1 MKGGSMFDMG
11 TPAWNIVIR
20 TALVFLA
27 VFVGLRLIGKREL
40 GQMTVFDLV
49 VILLIANAV
58 QNAMVGPDFSVQ
70 GGLISA
76 FVLLVA
82 DRAMAFL
89 RLRGSLWGRLIDG
102 TPTVLVEDGEFV
114 PPHLRKE
121 GLDREEVEMVIRE
134 HGMDSVSAAKLAV
147 LETDGAISIVPKTS
161 RVVRTRKHVRQLRRR

>member
-102 TPTVLVEDGEFV
+102 TPTVLVRTGNSS
-114 PPHLRKE
+114 PH
-121 GLDREEVEMVIRE
+121 
-134 HGMDSVSAAKLAV
+134 
-147 LETDGAISIVPKTS
+147 TS
-161 RVVRTRKHVRQLRRR
+161 EKRGWTEKRWRWSSESTGWTRSLP